1 MTTPD
6 EHTFRPGDRA
16 YHVVRREVVE
26 LRECRRYL
34 GTYPLQDDLERT
46 YTAMGYAVL
55 GDPYPHL
62 LPLWHP
68 DVPER
73 CREKRKR
80 KVEVVAWANV
90 FTPDTMELYWTKSEA
105 KESAYRG
112 EPMVAT
118 AVELRGSYEVDE

>member
-1 MTTPD
+1 MS
-6 EHTFRPGDRA
+6 EHTFKPGDRA
-16 YHVVRREVVE
+16 YHVVRREVVSW
-26 LRECRRYL
+26 
-34 GTYPLQDDLERT
+34 GPLT
-46 YTAMGYAVL
+46 YTEHGYL
-55 GDPYPHL
+55 RTEPHFGQVV

-118 AVELRGSYEVDE
+118 AVELRGSYEVDDE